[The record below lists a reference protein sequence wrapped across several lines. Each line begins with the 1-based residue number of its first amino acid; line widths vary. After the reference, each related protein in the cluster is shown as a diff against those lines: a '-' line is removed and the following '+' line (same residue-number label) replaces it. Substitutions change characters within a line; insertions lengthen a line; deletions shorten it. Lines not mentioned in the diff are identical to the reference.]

1 MPDATSAEDP
11 ELLIKFP
18 PAATTIVLLL
28 PVAVKEIPELIVT
41 PPLDEGAKISILP
54 AAETED
60 PTIILWVLLDFP
72 TVKEEGE
79 PETTNLEVSID
90 PSNEESGDWI
100 VTDPEVLIEV
110 L

>member
-1 MPDATSAEDP
+1 M
-11 ELLIKFP
+11 
-18 PAATTIVLLL
+18 VLLF
-28 PVAVKEIPELIVT
+28 PVAVKETPELIVT
-41 PPLDEGAKISILP
+41 LPLDAGDKTSILP
-54 AAETED
+54 AAETDD
-60 PTIILWVLLDFP
+60 PILIFCVLLDFP